1 MVGETKNE
9 QEPLK
14 RGPELEAFCDSI
26 CVAISALSRENQER
40 LRETGL
46 AVPKLSE
53 AELREVFLTIT
64 DAVS

>member
-1 MVGETKNE
+1 MVKETQNE
-9 QEPLK
+9 QIEIK
-14 RGPELEAFCDSI
+14 RGPELQAFCDSL
-26 CVAISALSRENQER
+26 CAAIAALPARYQES
-40 LRETGL
+40 LYETGL

>member
-9 QEPLK
+9 QAPLK

-26 CVAISALSRENQER
+26 CLAISALSREHQER
-40 LRETGL
+40 LYKSGL

-53 AELREVFLTIT
+53 SELREVFLTIT